1 MGFRVYSFEPAP
13 SNYKMLAAS
22 IQANIDEGLF
32 QTSGESSVYLVPAG
46 AGVVED
52 SSTIYSEIGNYGNS
66 IILPKNEGARAD
78 GSQPGNIM
86 SVGVFQGGP
95 EKFLAQEIH
104 TVPIDTVVKER
115 IAYMK
120 MDCQG
125 YEIFALEGAT
135 TLFDTYGVDQVFFEY
150 APNWII
156 RVGRKPTDMLE
167 FFDRHGY
174 VIYNKG
180 SKLAPEEF
188 HSLTVNLG
196 PSFTDLVAYSKEAYP
211 DKA

>member
-1 MGFRVYSFEPAP
+1 MGFKVYSFEPAP

-32 QTSGESSVYLVPAG
+32 QASGESSVYLVPAG
-46 AGVVED
+46 AGATED
-52 SSTIYSEIGNYGNS
+52 SNTIYSEVGNYGNS
-66 IILPKNEGARAD
+66 IILPKNKDGQAD
-78 GSQPGNIM
+78 GSKPGDIL
-86 SVGVFQGGP
+86 SIGLAEGG
-95 EKFLAQEIH
+95 KFLAQEIH

-115 IAYMK
+115 ISYMK

-150 APNWII
+150 APNWIVS
-156 RVGRKPTDMLE
+156 VGRKPTEMLE

-188 HSLTVNLG
+188 HSLTVGLG
-196 PSFTDLVAYSKEAYP
+196 SSFTDLVAYSKKAYP